1 MTDFIRLTKEKEDI
15 TRKAYKF
22 ELEAIKNGDSSENP
36 YFNAIMAMPD
46 GKALWEAINLAV
58 EMAFK

>member
-1 MTDFIRLTKEKEDI
+1 MTDFIRLTKETENI

-22 ELEAIKNGDSSENP
+22 ELEAIKNGDSSKNP
-36 YFNAIMAMPD
+36 YFDALMALPD
-46 GKALWEAINLAV
+46 GKALWGAINFAV